1 MFASLN
7 VFTFEDVFLSA
18 AVAFRKERLRGG
30 KIKGE
35 RRSRK

>member
-18 AVAFRKERLRGG
+18 AVAFRKERLRGR
-30 KIKGE
+30 E
-35 RRSRK
+35 DQRREEVRK